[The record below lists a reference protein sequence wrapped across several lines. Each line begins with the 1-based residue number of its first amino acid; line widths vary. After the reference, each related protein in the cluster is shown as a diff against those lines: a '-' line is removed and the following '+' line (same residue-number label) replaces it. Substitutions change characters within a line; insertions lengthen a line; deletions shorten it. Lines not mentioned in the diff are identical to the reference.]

1 MPRVLLITFCY
12 PPTEVI
18 GAVRPAALAKY
29 LPRFDWDAVVLTPR
43 VRQPR
48 LDSRIIE
55 TDYRDVIS
63 GWKARLGLDHKRS
76 VHEQLRLPISSK
88 PGAGF
93 LALAGARNRQVCGEL
108 SRCDQGVDAVRRAG
122 DPSDPRAGPENRCDH
137 HHLSPISTHLIGNQ
151 AKSILCCPWIAD
163 LRDLWTQNF
172 ASSNRLLNRL
182 QAGLE
187 KRTLRAADAL
197 VTVSAPWAA
206 RLREKYSS
214 QTVATI
220 TNGFDPDDFADI
232 PKRLTEKF
240 TITYAG
246 RLYQGGRNPK
256 VLFEVLR
263 DLLDENM
270 VSPKD
275 TRVRFYGEVE
285 PWLSALVQQYRLEE
299 VVELCG
305 LVTRHESLQRQA
317 ESQVLLL
324 LGWADPRETGQH
336 SGKLFEYFGA
346 ARPILAI
353 GGGRGVL
360 TEALEETHAGVH
372 ALAKEQVRDFLI
384 TAYGEFKAQG
394 CVSYK
399 GKESAID
406 RYTHLRMAREFADV
420 LNAVAHRPQP
430 SEMAAKASL

>member
-29 LPRFDWDAVVLTPR
+29 LPRFGWEAMVLTPR

-93 LALAGARNRQVCGEL
+93 LHSRALEIGKYVVSYPDATKGWTPFAVQAIQAIRE
-108 SRCDQGVDAVRRAG
+108 QGQKIDAIITTS
-122 DPSDPRAGPENRCDH
+122 P
-137 HHLSPISTHLIGNQ
+137 PISTHLIGNQ

-430 SEMAAKASL
+430 SEMAAKALL